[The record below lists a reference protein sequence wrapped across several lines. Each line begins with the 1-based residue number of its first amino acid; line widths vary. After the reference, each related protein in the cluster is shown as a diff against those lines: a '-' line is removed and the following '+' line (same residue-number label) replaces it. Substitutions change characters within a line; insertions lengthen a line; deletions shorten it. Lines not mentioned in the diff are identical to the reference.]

1 MACLTGDLHLKGG
14 GDPKLTYDQ
23 FGRLLRMIRARGIR
37 EIRGDLVLDRSRP
50 LPSPAP
56 IRGASMPSRCGPT
69 TSRRTPC
76 C

>member
-1 MACLTGDLHLKGG
+1 LHLRGG

-37 EIRGDLVLDRSRP
+37 EIRGDLVLDRSAFAANAADP
-50 LPSPAP
+50 
-56 IRGASMPSRCGPT
+56 GASMPSRCGPT
-69 TSRRTPC
+69 TWRRMPC